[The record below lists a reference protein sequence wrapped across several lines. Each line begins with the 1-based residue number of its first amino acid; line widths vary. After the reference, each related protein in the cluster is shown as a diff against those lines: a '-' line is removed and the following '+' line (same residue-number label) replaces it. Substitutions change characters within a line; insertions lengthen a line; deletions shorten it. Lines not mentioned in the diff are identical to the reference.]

1 MKKNIFF
8 GKVLLS
14 INGKAV
20 KDVDELKNI
29 MAGLSARDRN
39 SLEILNDKGEK
50 ERLFF

>member
-1 MKKNIFF
+1 
-8 GKVLLS
+8 
-14 INGKAV
+14 
-20 KDVDELKNI
+20 